1 MCNILKPLSE
11 LFQLCNLCEN
21 FESLL
26 YPGTLGYKNI
36 RNKDFNVKKKLM
48 TTQRNTKMEC
58 VTAWWGK
65 ANY

>member
-36 RNKDFNVKKKLM
+36 RNKDFNVKK
-48 TTQRNTKMEC
+48 N
-58 VTAWWGK
+58 
-65 ANY
+65 